1 MTLRRAG
8 AIVAAVLVLAA
19 SAPAFAQDLS
29 LAFQPVDGGAYPD
42 ITLEVTLPAE
52 LLREGATP
60 EFEVMENGV
69 SAKIVSAEPVGDGAT
84 REPARVVLLIDAS
97 GSMKGQPLGDAK
109 AAAHRFI
116 DEMGASD
123 EIALM
128 TFSWAPTVVSDFT
141 SDRAA
146 LVAAIDGVQASG
158 ETAVN
163 DAIVR
168 ATELAASAPG
178 GRATLVLLS
187 DGGDTV
193 SINSLAAA
201 TTAVRDR
208 GTPVFVVALESK
220 EYDPQTLAGLASASG
235 GRLLSAQDSG
245 DLAGIYAGIAREL
258 TNRYLLTFTSARP
271 NTADLELDVTAAV
284 AGVTSTGSAV
294 IANPRYSASGG
305 VEETAERREVKRD
318 MFAWTVVLLAVFA
331 GAALLGLTILDVV
344 VPQRA
349 SLARVEFYDQASESS
364 EPSRQVSN
372 LRARMMDALGYV
384 AGRRGITRAVQVKL
398 QRAGIAL
405 RPVEYMYFHL
415 LTVIAL
421 GLLTRLFTGS
431 LTVAVLM
438 VVFAAAAP
446 LVALEA
452 AIRRRVG
459 AFEEQL
465 PDILGLLASSLRAG
479 WSISQAI
486 GLVVE
491 QMPPPASVEFQR
503 VQTETRLGLPIDEAL
518 RKMADRLG
526 SEDFRW
532 TVAAIAIQ
540 RDVGGNL
547 AEVLDIVA
555 STMRERAELRRHVR
569 GLTAEGRISGTIL
582 MSLPFVELVV
592 LLIVNPSY
600 MSQLF
605 TTPLGIMMAVAGV
618 LLLVIGAV
626 WLRHALK
633 VEV

>member
-1 MTLRRAG
+1 MTPRRASVF
-8 AIVAAVLVLAA
+8 IAAVLALTAA
-19 SAPAFAQDLS
+19 APALAQSPS
-29 LAFQPVDGGAYPD
+29 LVFQMVPGAEYPE

-52 LLREGATP
+52 LLREGANP
-60 EFEVMENGV
+60 EFTVLENGTA
-69 SAKIVSAEPVGDGAT
+69 AKVVSAEPIADGAA
-84 REPARVVLLIDAS
+84 REPARVVLLVDAS
-97 GSMKGQPLGDAK
+97 GSMKGKPLEDAK
-109 AAAHRFI
+109 AAAHSFI
-116 DEMGASD
+116 NEMGASD
-123 EIALM
+123 QIALM
-128 TFSWAPTVVSDFT
+128 SFSWGPTVVSDFT

-146 LVAAIDGVQASG
+146 LGTAIDSIQASG

-168 ATELAASAPG
+168 ATELAASVPD

-201 TTAVRDR
+201 TTAVHDR

-235 GRLLSAQDSG
+235 GRLLSAQNSG
-245 DLAGIYAGIAREL
+245 DLSGIYAGIAREL
-258 TNRYLLTFTSARP
+258 TNRYVLTFASAGP
-271 NTADLELDVTAAV
+271 NTADLELDVTASV
-284 AGVTSTGSAV
+284 DGVQSTGSSV
-294 IANPRYSASGG
+294 IANPRYGTSGG
-305 VEETAERREVKRD
+305 LDAAAERLEVRRD
-318 MFAWTVVLLAVFA
+318 PFAWIVVLLAAFA
-331 GAALLGLTILDVV
+331 GASLLGLTVLDLV
-344 VPQRA
+344 VPRRA
-349 SLARVEFYDQASESS
+349 SLARVEFYDQSAESS
-364 EPSRQVSN
+364 EPSRQASG
-372 LRARMMDALGYV
+372 LRARMVDAVGYV
-384 AGRRGITRAVQVKL
+384 AGRRGFTRALQVKL
-398 QRAGIAL
+398 QRAGVAL

-415 LTVIAL
+415 LTVIVL
-421 GLLTRLFTGS
+421 GLLTRLLTGS
-431 LTVAVLM
+431 LAVAVF
-438 VVFAAAAP
+438 VVALGAAAP
-446 LVALEA
+446 LVALES
-452 AIRRRVG
+452 AIRRRVR

-491 QMPPPASVEFQR
+491 QMPAPASVEFQR
-503 VQTETRLGLPIDEAL
+503 VQTEIRLGLPVDEAL

-532 TVAAIAIQ
+532 AVAAIAIQ

-555 STMRERAELRRHVR
+555 STMRERAELHRHVR

-582 MSLPFVELVV
+582 MSLPFVELVA
-592 LLIVNPSY
+592 LLVVNPSY

-605 TTPLGIMMAVAGV
+605 TTPLGITMAAAGV
-618 LLLVIGAV
+618 LLLIVGAV